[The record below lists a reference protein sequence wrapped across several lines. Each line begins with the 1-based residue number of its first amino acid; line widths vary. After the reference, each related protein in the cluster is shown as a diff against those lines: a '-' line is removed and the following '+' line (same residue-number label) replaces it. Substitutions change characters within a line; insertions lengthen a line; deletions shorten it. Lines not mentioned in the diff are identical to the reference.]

1 MIAWVELGKAMVPG
15 DGAELRLLQR
25 GGEFS
30 IMAGPIALMNSRMS
44 GSEIAL
50 AELAC
55 ERLRGRKNC
64 RVLIGGYGMG
74 FTLRA
79 ALAGFGADAKIV
91 VAEIVPAIL
100 EWARGPMAALTE
112 GCLDDPRVSIH
123 DGDVG
128 ACIRAEPGR
137 FDAILLDVDNG
148 PDGLSRSDN
157 ERLYNR
163 GGLEAARK
171 ALKSKGVLVVWSA
184 AADRAFTARL
194 GYAGFKVEEV
204 TARAHKGRGG
214 RYTIWV
220 ATK

>member
-1 MIAWVELGKAMVPG
+1 MIAWVELGRARVPG
-15 DGAELRLLQR
+15 EGAELRLLQR
-25 GGEFS
+25 GGEFA
-30 IMAGPIALMNSRMS
+30 ILAGATALMNSRMS

-55 ERLRGRKNC
+55 ARLGGRKNC

-79 ALAGFGADAKIV
+79 AQAGLGGDGEIV
-91 VAEIVPAIL
+91 VAEIVPEIL
-100 EWARGPMAALTE
+100 AWARGPMAALTGE
-112 GCLDDPRVSIH
+112 SLNDPRVNLY

-128 ACIRAEPGR
+128 ACIRAAPGR

-148 PDGLSRSDN
+148 PDGLSRAGN
-157 ERLYNR
+157 EKLYNR

-171 ALKSKGVLVVWSA
+171 ALKPKGMLLVWSA
-184 AADRAFTARL
+184 APDRAFTARL
-194 GYAGFKVEEV
+194 GYAGFQVEEV

-214 RYTIWV
+214 RYIVWV

>member
-1 MIAWVELGKAMVPG
+1 MLPWVELGRTKVPG

-25 GGEFS
+25 GSEFS
-30 IMAGPIALMNSRMS
+30 IMAGSIALMNSRLT

-50 AELAC
+50 ADVAA
-55 ERLRGRKNC
+55 ERLKGRKKC

-79 ALAGFGADAKIV
+79 AQAGFAADAEIV
-91 VAEIVPAIL
+91 VAELVPEIL
-100 EWARGPMAALTE
+100 SWARGPMAELT
-112 GCLDDPRVSIH
+112 GGSLDDPRVSIYE
-123 DGDVG
+123 GDVG
-128 ACIRAEPGR
+128 AAIRAEPAR

-148 PDGLSRSDN
+148 PDGLSRAAN

-171 ALKSKGVLVVWSA
+171 ALKPKGVLVVWSA
-184 AADRAFTARL
+184 APDARFTARL

-214 RYTIWV
+214 RYVIWV